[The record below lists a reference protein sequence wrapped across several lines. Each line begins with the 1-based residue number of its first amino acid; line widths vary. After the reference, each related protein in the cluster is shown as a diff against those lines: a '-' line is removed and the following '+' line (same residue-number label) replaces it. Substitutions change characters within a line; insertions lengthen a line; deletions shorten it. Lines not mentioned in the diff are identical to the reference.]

1 MIRTLRLALD
11 LLSARERKRLWVLGF
26 IVMAMAVFEVAG
38 VASVAPFLAVL
49 ANPELVQTQPILA
62 GAYTRFGFTS
72 VDNFL
77 LALGIMA
84 FTLLITAACVRM
96 LGQYAMIRYA
106 QMRRHSISARLLE
119 GYLGRPYE
127 FYLSHHTG
135 NLSKSILSEVDLVVN
150 SVLQPGVLML
160 GQSVILLA
168 MCGLLLFIDP
178 TIAVFAGF
186 GLVISYSLVYLTVR
200 GIIRRSGL
208 RKAAANGARFEAA
221 SEALGGIKDIKLL
234 GREASYLERFRQP
247 SHIMAREIALGSCI
261 SDVPRYV
268 IEAVAFGGI
277 LLLSLVLM
285 IRGGGADGEAL
296 KEILPILGLF
306 AFAGYRMLPAVQ
318 ALYRGVTQIGFGAAG
333 VEALHRDLVSNR
345 AESAELRAK
354 RPAPLGLSKTL
365 ELDAVS
371 YVYPGETDR
380 GIHDIAFTLPAG
392 GMLGVVG
399 GTGSGKTTLVD
410 VVLGLLPAQ
419 TGEIHV
425 DDTVIDR
432 DTKASWQAS
441 IGYVPQDIFLLD
453 ATIAANI
460 AMGLD
465 EAEIDQDRVMRA
477 AKLARLDDLTG
488 GLERGLK
495 TRVGERGIRLS
506 GGQKQRIGIARA
518 LYHDPAVLVLDE
530 ATSALDGATEAEVM
544 SAINGLHGT
553 KTMIIIA
560 HRLTTVERCD
570 QILVLDQGRIVGLGS
585 YEELLNTNPAF
596 QRIAQRST
604 AA

>member
-11 LLSARERKRLWVLGF
+11 LLSARERKRLWVLGL

-365 ELDAVS
+365 ELNAVS